1 MQVITLERSKTTNL
15 VWLAAAMLGAIMV
28 LTAKQT
34 DPTISA
40 AGVLLA
46 IASLLPFYLWLLGYS
61 HGLPIWPVFALV
73 NGITFALP
81 MVQAP
86 STLDGY
92 TPIEIIIGGVTML
105 GFILLGTITWVS
117 MTASSPSAPK
127 TVLMIEREHSLRY
140 LFLFVGAGVVFLI
153 NNFVGFLVLPG
164 NLMQVARGV
173 ALSLNAMGLFVLAY
187 YHGRGLLDSGQVVW
201 LTVGVLVTV
210 ALSLT
215 SLMLAQAIVPVA
227 LTIFGYVLGGNKLPW
242 RVLLG
247 VFIGVALLHP
257 GKYEMRDKYW
267 GPSASGGLTLA
278 NLPSFY
284 GEWFGHGFEQV
295 GGLAG
300 VIDGPK
306 GDEGASSAFERAGN
320 IQMLLIVQK
329 KSPGEVPFLNGITYE
344 PIPRLLIPRFI
355 DDQKG
360 ISHAGNVMLTVNYGL
375 QTLEQTASTSI
386 GWGLIPEAYANFGY
400 LGVAGL
406 AVVLAAFYAFMTRL
420 TVGVPMTSLRF
431 VLGLIVMAASTKAD
445 TMGIFVTTQFQGAVG
460 VTMAALLLMRR
471 QPNPLAYVQ
480 RATAGARPEATF
492 GDPKLR
498 GEVEASPVFELFAP
512 AMSSPL
518 PSHASMAVG
527 PGSLP
532 KWASRRQRA
541 ELAASKTASDSNPAE
556 QENSRRS
563 TRMRGRQRP
572 SPRG

>member
-1 MQVITLERSKTTNL
+1 
-15 VWLAAAMLGAIMV
+15 
-28 LTAKQT
+28 
-34 DPTISA
+34 
-40 AGVLLA
+40 
-46 IASLLPFYLWLLGYS
+46 
-61 HGLPIWPVFALV
+61 
-73 NGITFALP
+73 
-81 MVQAP
+81 
-86 STLDGY
+86 
-92 TPIEIIIGGVTML
+92 
-105 GFILLGTITWVS
+105 
-117 MTASSPSAPK
+117 
-127 TVLMIEREHSLRY
+127 
-140 LFLFVGAGVVFLI
+140 VVFLI
-153 NNFVGFLVLPG
+153 NNFVGMFILPG

-247 VFIGVALLHP
+247 VFIAVAVLHP

-267 GPSASGGLTLA
+267 GSSGASGLTLST
-278 NLPSFY
+278 LPSFY
-284 GEWFGHGFEQV
+284 GEWFGYGFQQV

-306 GDEGASSAFERAGN
+306 GEEGTTSAFERAGN
-320 IQMLLIVQK
+320 IQMLLVVQQ
-329 KSPGEVPFLNGITYE
+329 KSPGEVPFLKGITYE

-355 DDQKG
+355 DNQKG
-360 ISHAGNVMLTVNYGL
+360 ISHAANVMLTVNYGL
-375 QTLEQTASTSI
+375 QSFEQTESTSI
-386 GWGLIPEAYANFGY
+386 YWGLVPEAYANFGY

-406 AVVLAAFYAFMTRL
+406 AIVLAAFYAFMTRL

-431 VLGLIVMAASTKAD
+431 VLGLVVMAASTKAD

-471 QPNPLAYVQ
+471 QTNPLAYLQ
-480 RATAGARPEATF
+480 GATAAARPEAAMA
-492 GDPKLR
+492 DSRLR
-498 GEVEASPVFELFAP
+498 GEIETSPVFELFAP

-518 PSHASMAVG
+518 PSHASMAAG

-541 ELAASKTASDSNPAE
+541 ELAATKTASDSNPAR

-563 TRMRGRQRP
+563 TRISRHQRTKP
-572 SPRG
+572 HG